1 MSKIDLKESFDVEV
15 EKREVKKSPKMT
27 ADQEG
32 ILMANQIAISGHTS
46 IDHKDSKGNTVDFEE
61 GSNLIVT
68 AGKKGIV
75 NFIIGELNSGDCL
88 TKEEII
94 QGLKPF
100 IQTLEGDAV
109 SMPYVETY
117 DDNIRIYN
125 ELNKILKDAIYDK
138 HISKTEQMKDT
149 LNDKT
154 LKEGE
159 ARIKRERREE
169 RKEEILKRMQRM
181 NEGRK
186 ALGATM
192 GEIKDRFL
200 ADEKNRFKQL
210 KKSLTKKKK
219 PKKKIDR
226 VITETKVDL
235 RDRTVNY
242 TLKQKKNKKP
252 IHDVKKD
259 YMKFVDD
266 YYKTAIQKDK
276 IIINRFIK

>member
-1 MSKIDLKESFDVEV
+1 MN
-15 EKREVKKSPKMT
+15 PKCRYV
-27 ADQEG
+27 
-32 ILMANQIAISGHTS
+32 SG
-46 IDHKDSKGNTVDFEE
+46 NY
-61 GSNLIVT
+61 
-68 AGKKGIV
+68 
-75 NFIIGELNSGDCL
+75 GELNSGDCL
-88 TKEEII
+88 TKEDIRERIE
-94 QGLKPF
+94 PF
-100 IQTLEGDAV
+100 IQKLEGDAV

-125 ELNKILKDAIYDK
+125 ELNKILKDTTYDENIRRTK
-138 HISKTEQMKDT
+138 QMKDT
-149 LNDKT
+149 LRDKK

-159 ARIKRERREE
+159 AKVKRERREE
-169 RKEEILKRMQRM
+169 RKEEVLERMQRM

>member
-1 MSKIDLKESFDVEV
+1 M
-15 EKREVKKSPKMT
+15 
-27 ADQEG
+27 
-32 ILMANQIAISGHTS
+32 
-46 IDHKDSKGNTVDFEE
+46 
-61 GSNLIVT
+61 
-68 AGKKGIV
+68 
-75 NFIIGELNSGDCL
+75 
-88 TKEEII
+88 TKEDIRERIE
-94 QGLKPF
+94 PF
-100 IQTLEGDAV
+100 IQKLEGDAV

-125 ELNKILKDAIYDK
+125 ELNKILKDTIYDG
-138 HISKTEQMKDT
+138 HISRTEQMKDT
-149 LNDKT
+149 LRDKK

-159 ARIKRERREE
+159 AKVKRERREE
-169 RKEEILKRMQRM
+169 RKEEILERMQRM

-192 GEIKDRFL
+192 GEIKDRFV